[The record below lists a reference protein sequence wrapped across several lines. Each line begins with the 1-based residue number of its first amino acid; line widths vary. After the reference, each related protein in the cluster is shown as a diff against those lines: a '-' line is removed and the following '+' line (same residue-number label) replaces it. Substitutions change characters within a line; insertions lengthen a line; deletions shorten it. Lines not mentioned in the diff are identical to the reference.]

1 MKIDGDTQ
9 QRILYDI
16 AGEISVAKSSLKYT
30 DEMLAFRETVEAEY
44 EAFLDEHPDAELYVP
59 PELPRAD
66 DKVKPTPG
74 KKPSGKKARAL
85 EALKRK

>member
-66 DKVKPTPG
+66 DKVDAKKPPG
-74 KKPSGKKARAL
+74 KSKKARAL